1 MKQLWFVLTACG
13 LFVLLGSAGAL
24 ELDQISWA
32 QLSAQ
37 LFTGGV
43 LLYLGQ
49 RLRKREKAK
58 ARIAAKRKAAA
69 ARTPVPS
76 RPAMGPKGS
85 YHRAA

>member
-13 LFVLLGSAGAL
+13 LFVLLGSASAL

-32 QLSAQ
+32 QLLAQ

-69 ARTPVPS
+69 RTPVPS